1 MTIQYL
7 LKHNS
12 DNIDL
17 VDYFFENLSNFNF
30 SQQTPQK
37 KLYLSNT
44 SGVENIKGV
53 FIRENVTLTK
63 EEKRN
68 YSTALVNDAT
78 FIANLQYFIN
88 LYGVN
93 LENSIEIH
101 INDQQFT
108 AQKYI
113 VLAYQKFYILE

>member
-1 MTIQYL
+1 M
-7 LKHNS
+7 
-12 DNIDL
+12 
-17 VDYFFENLSNFNF
+17 
-30 SQQTPQK
+30 
-37 KLYLSNT
+37 
-44 SGVENIKGV
+44 
-53 FIRENVTLTK
+53 
-63 EEKRN
+63 
-68 YSTALVNDAT
+68 NDAT